1 MGEELRGGVMAVIST
16 VDSIIR
22 LFLALFLGG
31 VIGYERQA
39 QSKSAGLRT
48 HVLVSLGSCLSM
60 IISINIAMDLYF
72 QYGLTNSDPER
83 IAAQVITGIGF
94 QGAGTILANKKDRS
108 VMGLTTAASIWAV
121 AALGLVVGA
130 GYLAVAVAATA
141 MIYLVLHVFVYVG
154 NFLKRYAQ
162 KQYGLHL
169 VMRNTVGQSRRL
181 GDFFKDKGLQVLSF
195 QSLSD
200 EDKHY
205 IELDVVISAGNR
217 VDISEIVTALL
228 TLGGIVEA
236 KVHIPS
242 KN

>member
-31 VIGYERQA
+31 IIGYERQA

-94 QGAGTILANKKDRS
+94 
-108 VMGLTTAASIWAV
+108 
-121 AALGLVVGA
+121 LGSRDH
-130 GYLAVAVAATA
+130 T
-141 MIYLVLHVFVYVG
+141 
-154 NFLKRYAQ
+154 
-162 KQYGLHL
+162 
-169 VMRNTVGQSRRL
+169 GQ
-181 GDFFKDKGLQVLSF
+181 
-195 QSLSD
+195 
-200 EDKHY
+200 
-205 IELDVVISAGNR
+205 
-217 VDISEIVTALL
+217 
-228 TLGGIVEA
+228 
-236 KVHIPS
+236 
-242 KN
+242 

>member
-1 MGEELRGGVMAVIST
+1 MMGEELRGGVMAVIST

-31 VIGYERQA
+31 IIGYERQA

-94 QGAGTILANKKDRS
+94 LGAGTILANKKDRS

-141 MIYLVLHVFVYVG
+141 MIYLVLHVFVYVD

-162 KQYGLHL
+162 KQYELHL
-169 VMRNTVGQSRRL
+169 VMRNTVDQSRRL
-181 GDFFKDKGLQVLSF
+181 GDFSRIRACRSCPSSPCPMRISTILSWMWSY
-195 QSLSD
+195 QRAIAS
-200 EDKHY
+200 
-205 IELDVVISAGNR
+205 IS
-217 VDISEIVTALL
+217 VKS
-228 TLGGIVEA
+228 
-236 KVHIPS
+236 
-242 KN
+242 